1 MLRLSI
7 PSVNLSV
14 TSIASFLPSS
24 TGQDEVFAG
33 LTPYIT
39 GARPTLSPIQEATF
53 CKQQAD
59 KQREDAETR
68 NVVWSGENS
77 LELDELDGE
86 CEDDPDYVRLPDG
99 RYEKIDAMSPIG
111 IRNKDGNIEPITCA
125 VPEQPS
131 EAQFGGFS
139 ENVPIRLQDIVCF
152 FFPLNLFFSP
162 AEYSYTQK
170 DRRTNFRNRGF
181 RGNTNSFT
189 HAEKSWH
196 VSYFFST
203 RKLYS
208 YLPALSTLPPSS
220 GDYLM
225 SSAISSVLTP
235 TSSGFDPE
243 MLKALSIQ
251 GSDDHD
257 TEMLGIKQFFFPTFL
272 MIFVRYG
279 NSSPASC

>member
-1 MLRLSI
+1 MFRLSI

-33 LTPYIT
+33 LTPYT

-77 LELDELDGE
+77 LELDDLDAE
-86 CEDDPDYVRLPDG
+86 CDDDPDYVRLPDG

-111 IRNKDGNIEPITCA
+111 IRSKDGNIEAIAYTI
-125 VPEQPS
+125 PEQPS

-152 FFPLNLFFSP
+152 FPFEMGFFFD
-162 AEYSYTQK
+162 YSYTGK
-170 DRRTNFRNRGF
+170 TNGQNFEPQAF
-181 RGNTNSFT
+181 EETQ
-189 HAEKSWH
+189 
-196 VSYFFST
+196 
-203 RKLYS
+203 
-208 YLPALSTLPPSS
+208 TL
-220 GDYLM
+220 L
-225 SSAISSVLTP
+225 LTP
-235 TSSGFDPE
+235 
-243 MLKALSIQ
+243 KN
-251 GSDDHD
+251 
-257 TEMLGIKQFFFPTFL
+257 LGMYPPVFL
-272 MIFVRYG
+272 HG
-279 NSSPASC
+279 N

>member
-1 MLRLSI
+1 MFRLST

-33 LTPYIT
+33 LTPYT

-77 LELDELDGE
+77 LDLDDLDGE

-111 IRNKDGNIEPITCA
+111 IRNKDGNIEAIACT

-139 ENVPIRLQDIVCF
+139 ENVPIRLQDIVSFLSF
-152 FFPLNLFFSP
+152 FFLFY
-162 AEYSYTQK
+162 YSYIGKTDGQVSETQAFEE
-170 DRRTNFRNRGF
+170 TQ
-181 RGNTNSFT
+181 
-189 HAEKSWH
+189 
-196 VSYFFST
+196 
-203 RKLYS
+203 
-208 YLPALSTLPPSS
+208 TL
-220 GDYLM
+220 L
-225 SSAISSVLTP
+225 LTP
-235 TSSGFDPE
+235 
-243 MLKALSIQ
+243 KN
-251 GSDDHD
+251 
-257 TEMLGIKQFFFPTFL
+257 LGMYLPTFL
-272 MIFVRYG
+272 HENYIYTYQLSRH
-279 NSSPASC
+279 CRHLLEIT

>member
-33 LTPYIT
+33 LAPYT
-39 GARPTLSPIQEATF
+39 GARPTLSPIQEAAF
-53 CKQQAD
+53 CKQQAE

-77 LELDELDGE
+77 LEVDDLDGE

-111 IRNKDGNIEPITCA
+111 IRNKEGNIEPIACA
-125 VPEQPS
+125 VLEQPS

-152 FFPLNLFFSP
+152 FFFLLKLFF
-162 AEYSYTQK
+162 
-170 DRRTNFRNRGF
+170 
-181 RGNTNSFT
+181 
-189 HAEKSWH
+189 
-196 VSYFFST
+196 
-203 RKLYS
+203 
-208 YLPALSTLPPSS
+208 
-220 GDYLM
+220 
-225 SSAISSVLTP
+225 TP
-235 TSSGFDPE
+235 
-243 MLKALSIQ
+243 
-251 GSDDHD
+251 
-257 TEMLGIKQFFFPTFL
+257 
-272 MIFVRYG
+272 
-279 NSSPASC
+279 

>member
-1 MLRLSI
+1 MFRLST

-33 LTPYIT
+33 LTPYT

-77 LELDELDGE
+77 LELDDLDAE
-86 CEDDPDYVRLPDG
+86 CDDDPDYVRLPDG

-111 IRNKDGNIEPITCA
+111 IRSKDGNIEAIACT

-152 FFPLNLFFSP
+152 FPLQWGFFLITLTPERPMDRFPKLRLLKKHKPFYSHRKILVCILPLFY
-162 AEYSYTQK
+162 AEIK
-170 DRRTNFRNRGF
+170 F
-181 RGNTNSFT
+181 
-189 HAEKSWH
+189 
-196 VSYFFST
+196 V
-203 RKLYS
+203 
-208 YLPALSTLPPSS
+208 
-220 GDYLM
+220 
-225 SSAISSVLTP
+225 P
-235 TSSGFDPE
+235 TSSLDVAAIFWR
-243 MLKALSIQ
+243 LL
-251 GSDDHD
+251 DD
-257 TEMLGIKQFFFPTFL
+257 IANFQCAYAYKQWL
-272 MIFVRYG
+272 
-279 NSSPASC
+279 

>member
-1 MLRLSI
+1 MFRLSI
-7 PSVNLSV
+7 LSVNLSV

-33 LTPYIT
+33 LTPYT

-59 KQREDAETR
+59 RQREDAETR

-77 LELDELDGE
+77 LELDDLDGE

-111 IRNKDGNIEPITCA
+111 IRNKDGNIEAIACT

-152 FFPLNLFFSP
+152 FPF
-162 AEYSYTQK
+162 EIV
-170 DRRTNFRNRGF
+170 
-181 RGNTNSFT
+181 SF
-189 HAEKSWH
+189 
-196 VSYFFST
+196 
-203 RKLYS
+203 
-208 YLPALSTLPPSS
+208 
-220 GDYLM
+220 
-225 SSAISSVLTP
+225 
-235 TSSGFDPE
+235 
-243 MLKALSIQ
+243 
-251 GSDDHD
+251 
-257 TEMLGIKQFFFPTFL
+257 
-272 MIFVRYG
+272 
-279 NSSPASC
+279 

>member
-33 LTPYIT
+33 LAPYT
-39 GARPTLSPIQEATF
+39 GARPTLSPIQEAAF

-77 LELDELDGE
+77 LEVDDLDGE

-111 IRNKDGNIEPITCA
+111 IRNKEGNIEPIACA
-125 VPEQPS
+125 VLEQPS

-152 FFPLNLFFSP
+152 FFPFETFFHPLNTLTPKKTEGQISETVAF
-162 AEYSYTQK
+162 EETQTFLLTPK
-170 DRRTNFRNRGF
+170 NLGMYPT
-181 RGNTNSFT
+181 SFLHET
-189 HAEKSWH
+189 I
-196 VSYFFST
+196 F
-203 RKLYS
+203 
-208 YLPALSTLPPSS
+208 
-220 GDYLM
+220 
-225 SSAISSVLTP
+225 IP
-235 TSSGFDPE
+235 TSSLDVAPIFWRLLDVIGNFQCAHPY
-243 MLKALSIQ
+243 
-251 GSDDHD
+251 
-257 TEMLGIKQFFFPTFL
+257 KQWL
-272 MIFVRYG
+272 
-279 NSSPASC
+279 

>member
-1 MLRLSI
+1 MFRLPIS
-7 PSVNLSV
+7 SVNLSV

-33 LTPYIT
+33 LTPYT

-77 LELDELDGE
+77 LELDDLDGE

-111 IRNKDGNIEPITCA
+111 IRSKDGNIKAIAYT

-152 FFPLNLFFSP
+152 FFPLKWFFSD
-162 AEYSYTQK
+162 YSYAGKTKGRISETQAFEE
-170 DRRTNFRNRGF
+170 TQ
-181 RGNTNSFT
+181 
-189 HAEKSWH
+189 
-196 VSYFFST
+196 
-203 RKLYS
+203 
-208 YLPALSTLPPSS
+208 TL
-220 GDYLM
+220 L
-225 SSAISSVLTP
+225 LTP
-235 TSSGFDPE
+235 
-243 MLKALSIQ
+243 KN
-251 GSDDHD
+251 
-257 TEMLGIKQFFFPTFL
+257 LGMYPPTFL
-272 MIFVRYG
+272 HENYIHTYQLSRR
-279 NSSPASC
+279 CRHLLEIT